1 MQGLRSLT
9 LSVLP
14 CRERRKLV
22 KPKTARSRRSLFV
35 EVSQRRGGANEPSS
49 SLFLPLPPPPS
60 SPVVPFLSFAFP
72 CHSSFFSYQRSRL
85 RFHLSF
91 SSFSLER
98 RSRLSRPTL
107 QIIRSPFFFSHS
119 VLLFL
124 SASHSL
130 LLLAVSFSSCSY
142 DSFYEVASS
151 AYNYCRYVLLA
162 SLFVSFLSY
171 TLLYFIRSERILN
184 LVSISFYHKRK
195 CF

>member
-1 MQGLRSLT
+1 M
-9 LSVLP
+9 
-14 CRERRKLV
+14 

-35 EVSQRRGGANEPSS
+35 EVSQERGGANEPSS
-49 SLFLPLPPPPS
+49 SLFLSLPPPPS

-98 RSRLSRPTL
+98 RSRLSRPAL
-107 QIIRSPFFFSHS
+107 RSFRIIRSPFFFSHS

-130 LLLAVSFSSCSY
+130 LLLAVFFSSCSY

-162 SLFVSFLSY
+162 SLFVSFVSY
-171 TLLYFIRSERILN
+171 TL
-184 LVSISFYHKRK
+184 FYP
-195 CF
+195 F